1 MRWFRRTCWGMQS
14 WGGKGSRGKGGE
26 GKIELSKAGGVGR
39 RRRRG

>member
-1 MRWFRRTCWGMQS
+1 MFFSENLAKIIITLRPVAFHFQV
-14 WGGKGSRGKGGE
+14 GE